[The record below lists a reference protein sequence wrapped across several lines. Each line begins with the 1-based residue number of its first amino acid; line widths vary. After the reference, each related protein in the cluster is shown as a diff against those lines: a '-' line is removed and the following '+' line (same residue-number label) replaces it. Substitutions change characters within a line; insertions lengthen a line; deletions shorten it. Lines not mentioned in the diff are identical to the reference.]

1 MAGLLQKTEK
11 RKGFRSQSLRNCFHS
26 RVLTLQRRQ
35 SPNGRTDAREPGL
48 HVFLTLCKL
57 LDIED
62 IYDAY
67 FGKNPY
73 SVMDGL
79 NQEGKDKIKDYAKIL
94 KASGL
99 FEPVV
104 ANIIPFRKKEIFM
117 DIFGDAV
124 SAGTGNFLTDA
135 PKESYE
141 VGDLA
146 PDNADFGVRISG
158 DSMEPEYHN
167 GEIAWIQQKDSICN
181 GEIGIFYLNG
191 DAYIKKLHD
200 EPDGL
205 FLISLNKKYKPIAIQ
220 ESDSFKIFGR
230 VVGKCDASDIPVFN
244 NRNTVR
250 AIQTGC

>member
-1 MAGLLQKTEK
+1 MRSIGKIIAENRKKKQLSQPKLAELL
-11 RKGFRSQSLRNCFHS
+11 SQQGIDVTAKAISKWE
-26 RVLTLQRRQ
+26 
-35 SPNGRTDAREPGL
+35 TDAREPGL

-104 ANIIPFRKKEIFM
+104 TNIIPFSRKEIFM

-124 SAGTGNFLTDA
+124 SAGTGNFLIDA

-141 VGDLA
+141 VGNLA
-146 PDNADFGVRISG
+146 PDHADFGGRISG
-158 DSMEPEYHN
+158 DSMEPDFHN
-167 GEIAWIQQKDSICN
+167 GEIAWIQKSDILCN

-205 FLISLNKKYKPIAIQ
+205 YLISLNGKYKPIPVHG
-220 ESDSFKIFGR
+220 SDSFKIFGK
-230 VVGKCDASDIPVFN
+230 VVGKCDASDIPGF
-244 NRNTVR
+244 
-250 AIQTGC
+250 Q

>member
-1 MAGLLQKTEK
+1 MRSIGRIIAENRKKKGL
-11 RKGFRSQSLRNCFHS
+11 SQPELAELLSQQGIDVTAKAISKWETN
-26 RVLTLQRRQ
+26 
-35 SPNGRTDAREPGL
+35 AREPGL

-135 PKESYE
+135 PKEYCST
-141 VGDLA
+141 L
-146 PDNADFGVRISG
+146 R
-158 DSMEPEYHN
+158 
-167 GEIAWIQQKDSICN
+167 
-181 GEIGIFYLNG
+181 
-191 DAYIKKLHD
+191 
-200 EPDGL
+200 
-205 FLISLNKKYKPIAIQ
+205 
-220 ESDSFKIFGR
+220 R
-230 VVGKCDASDIPVFN
+230 
-244 NRNTVR
+244 
-250 AIQTGC
+250 

>member
-1 MAGLLQKTEK
+1 M
-11 RKGFRSQSLRNCFHS
+11 
-26 RVLTLQRRQ
+26 
-35 SPNGRTDAREPGL
+35 
-48 HVFLTLCKL
+48 
-57 LDIED
+57 DIED

-124 SAGTGNFLTDA
+124 SPGTGNFLTDA

-146 PDNADFGVRISG
+146 RTMQASESG
-158 DSMEPEYHN
+158 YLVTVWNRNTTTGKLHGFNKKTASAMERLAFSISMETPH
-167 GEIAWIQQKDSICN
+167 
-181 GEIGIFYLNG
+181 
-191 DAYIKKLHD
+191 IKKLHD

-205 FLISLNKKYKPIAIQ
+205 FLISLNKKYKP
-220 ESDSFKIFGR
+220 S
-230 VVGKCDASDIPVFN
+230 N
-244 NRNTVR
+244 Y
-250 AIQTGC
+250 

>member
-1 MAGLLQKTEK
+1 M
-11 RKGFRSQSLRNCFHS
+11 
-26 RVLTLQRRQ
+26 
-35 SPNGRTDAREPGL
+35 
-48 HVFLTLCKL
+48 
-57 LDIED
+57 DIED

-104 ANIIPFRKKEIFM
+104 TNIIPFNKKEIFM

-124 SAGTGNFLTDA
+124 SAGTGNFLNDA

-141 VGDLA
+141 VGSLA
-146 PDNADFGVRISG
+146 PDHADFGVRISG
-158 DSMEPEYHN
+158 DSMEPDYHN
-167 GEIAWIQQKDSICN
+167 GEIAWIQKKDSLCN

-191 DAYIKKLHD
+191 DAYIKKLYD

-205 FLISLNKKYKPIAIQ
+205 YLISLNDKYKPIAVQ
-220 ESDSFKIFGR
+220 ESDSFKIFGK
-230 VVGKCDASDIPVFN
+230 VVGKCSASDIPGFHN
-244 NRNTVR
+244 S
-250 AIQTGC
+250 